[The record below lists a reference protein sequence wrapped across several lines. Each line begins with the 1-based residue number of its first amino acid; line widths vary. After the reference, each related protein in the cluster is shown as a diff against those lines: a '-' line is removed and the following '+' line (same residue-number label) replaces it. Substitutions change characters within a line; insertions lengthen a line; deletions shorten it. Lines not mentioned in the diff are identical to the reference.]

1 MKKARLLFTALL
13 FTILAAQAQ
22 DTQLAATVA
31 LLDKASTVKDYEA
44 LSARF
49 IQAGN
54 AQKTNWLPFY
64 YAALCNAKIGF
75 LLQDDGERIEP
86 FSNEGEHYGKL
97 AQELLKAGGSKADLS
112 ELYTVMSMIYRT
124 KVFINPM
131 TYGRKYGPT
140 SQRYLD
146 KALELNP
153 DNPRA
158 LYVQAWVKYYTPKM
172 WGGNKDQAKALLESA
187 LQQLAA
193 QKAGGVQPHWGREE
207 SEEMLEKYK

>member
-1 MKKARLLFTALL
+1 MLFTALL
-13 FTILAAQAQ
+13 FMILAVQAQ
-22 DTQLAATVA
+22 DTQLENAVA
-31 LLDKASTVKDYEA
+31 LLDKAQTVKDYQD

-49 IQAGN
+49 TQAGN
-54 AQKTNWLPFY
+54 AQQTNWLPYY

-86 FSNEGEHYGKL
+86 FSNEGESNAKQ
-97 AQELLKAGGSKADLS
+97 ARELLRAGGNKKDLA

-124 KVFINPM
+124 RVFINPM

-140 SQRYLD
+140 SQQYLD
-146 KALELNP
+146 KALELDP

-172 WGGNKDQAKALLESA
+172 WGGDKDKAKTLLESA
-187 LQQLAA
+187 LQKLAA
-193 QKAGGVQPHWGREE
+193 QKAGGVEPHWGKTE
-207 SEEMLEKYK
+207 SEALLAKTGSKQ